1 MSAAPGNE
9 TSGRSEGGTRR
20 RVPASARGAQR
31 ALEGLLSDWRR
42 SLDAGKAAV
51 VGARLAGATGALAAA
66 LDDTEVARALR
77 RLKVAAVT
85 VDRAPVDR
93 QAALAEALAEVLACL
108 APLDAELEPATA
120 VVPEPV
126 VVPAPSVKAPRP
138 SKREVDALGVA
149 SGSSVK
155 APRTSTRKAAS
166 PPSAPEDASTARTLP
181 PTPQAA
187 ASERLCEAPLTSLP
201 GVGPAVAA
209 RLEAAGVRDIG
220 DLLLLRPRRYED
232 RRQRT
237 RVVELE
243 PGKFAV
249 VRGFI
254 TRAWGGFGGGGR
266 RFSMEVSDDSGAV
279 NCAFFRVNFGFAT
292 RTWVVGREVIVAGPV
307 SAYRG
312 RPQLAHPTVDVLS
325 PEGGGSN
332 EDAGLRPLYPEIE
345 GVGDRVLR
353 RLVGVALDRHADEL
367 PDALPEPIRA
377 RLGLPDIAVALRRV
391 HRPPQ
396 DAEPSAFLK
405 FTDPALRRFIFDELL
420 TLQLA
425 LGLRRQTTAR
435 RPSEPVD
442 VPEDLEGFT
451 DAVLPFVA
459 TGAQRRVLRQLAAD
473 LRAGR
478 PMHRLL
484 QGDVGS
490 GKTAVAYVLSRL
502 VANAGLQTALM
513 APTEVLA
520 QQHHRTL
527 SAWFAA
533 AGLRCALLTAGLPKR
548 EQRLVR
554 ELTLAGAVHCLVGT
568 HSLLGEGLGFAR
580 LGLVVVDE
588 QHRFGVR
595 QRLQL
600 RQKAVLPHLLVM
612 TATPIP
618 RTLAMT
624 AYGDLEVS
632 VLDELPPGRQP
643 VRTTLHRRALRDDVY
658 QRVCAQLRQGRQAY
672 VVFPLVE
679 ESEVV
684 DLADA
689 TSSYED
695 LRVGPFRDFR
705 VGLVHGRMGPDAKS
719 AALEAFA
726 AGELDVLVTTTVI
739 EVGIDVANATV
750 MVIEHADRFG
760 LSQLHQLRGR
770 VGRGRHESYCLLL
783 SGEQPT
789 DDALARLKVMTT
801 TNDGFVV
808 AQADLELRGPGEM
821 LGTRQAGVT
830 DLQLADLVR
839 DADLVEHARQEA
851 ERLLAE
857 DPQLAQPE
865 HGTLR
870 RLVWARWGEKL
881 ELAEAG

>member
-1 MSAAPGNE
+1 M
-9 TSGRSEGGTRR
+9 
-20 RVPASARGAQR
+20 
-31 ALEGLLSDWRR
+31 
-42 SLDAGKAAV
+42 
-51 VGARLAGATGALAAA
+51 
-66 LDDTEVARALR
+66 
-77 RLKVAAVT
+77 
-85 VDRAPVDR
+85 
-93 QAALAEALAEVLACL
+93 
-108 APLDAELEPATA
+108 
-120 VVPEPV
+120 
-126 VVPAPSVKAPRP
+126 
-138 SKREVDALGVA
+138 
-149 SGSSVK
+149 
-155 APRTSTRKAAS
+155 
-166 PPSAPEDASTARTLP
+166 
-181 PTPQAA
+181 
-187 ASERLCEAPLTSLP
+187 
-201 GVGPAVAA
+201 
-209 RLEAAGVRDIG
+209 
-220 DLLLLRPRRYED
+220 
-232 RRQRT
+232 
-237 RVVELE
+237 
-243 PGKFAV
+243 
-249 VRGFI
+249 
-254 TRAWGGFGGGGR
+254 
-266 RFSMEVSDDSGAV
+266 
-279 NCAFFRVNFGFAT
+279 
-292 RTWVVGREVIVAGPV
+292 
-307 SAYRG
+307 
-312 RPQLAHPTVDVLS
+312 
-325 PEGGGSN
+325 
-332 EDAGLRPLYPEIE
+332 
-345 GVGDRVLR
+345 
-353 RLVGVALDRHADEL
+353 
-367 PDALPEPIRA
+367 
-377 RLGLPDIAVALRRV
+377 
-391 HRPPQ
+391 
-396 DAEPSAFLK
+396 
-405 FTDPALRRFIFDELL
+405 
-420 TLQLA
+420 
-425 LGLRRQTTAR
+425 
-435 RPSEPVD
+435 
-442 VPEDLEGFT
+442 
-451 DAVLPFVA
+451 
-459 TGAQRRVLRQLAAD
+459 
-473 LRAGR
+473 
-478 PMHRLL
+478 
-484 QGDVGS
+484 
-490 GKTAVAYVLSRL
+490 
-502 VANAGLQTALM
+502 
-513 APTEVLA
+513 
-520 QQHHRTL
+520 
-527 SAWFAA
+527 
-533 AGLRCALLTAGLPKR
+533 
-548 EQRLVR
+548 
-554 ELTLAGAVHCLVGT
+554 HCLVGT

-695 LRVGPFRDFR
+695 LRIGPFRDFR